1 MEEELI
7 GWKEI
12 VDDDLV
18 LDYNEYTDFNEKQN
32 NIYQNLFEEKIS
44 KNDSIKFY

>member
-12 VDDDLV
+12 LDDDLV
-18 LDYNEYTDFNEKQN
+18 LNYDEYTDFNEKQDDV
-32 NIYQNLFEEKIS
+32 YQKLFEEKII
-44 KNDSIKFY
+44 KNDTIKFY